1 MNKNFEDDVLLAIPA
16 YNEEKHIEQII
27 SESQKYMSNILVIND
42 GSSDGT
48 ADIVKSF
55 KSVELIHREHN
66 IGYGQ
71 AMMDAF
77 GFAYK
82 NDYKWLITMDCD
94 FQHEP
99 ALLPKFLETI
109 AMKKVDVVS
118 GSRYVN
124 IKHREVGNVPAERF
138 AINRIMTRLINDHLE
153 LEVTDAF
160 CGFKAYR
167 VSKVAKLRLTEAGY
181 AFPMEFWVQAVRS
194 GLRISEFYVPA
205 IYNDLNRS
213 FGGRLDNPANRLS
226 YYIEVFERE
235 IGYGVYR
242 AAGQADGAGQRQ
254 GAC

>member
-27 SESQKYMSNILVIND
+27 RESQKYMSSILVIND

-48 ADIVKSF
+48 AEIVKAF
-55 KSVELIHREHN
+55 KGVELIDRERN
-66 IGYGQ
+66 MGYGQ
-71 AMMDAF
+71 TMMDAF

-82 NDYKWLITMDCD
+82 KDYKWLITMDCD

-99 ALLPKFLETI
+99 ELLPKFLKTI
-109 AMKKVDVVS
+109 ASKKVDVVS

-124 IKHREVGNVPAERF
+124 VKQEEIRHVPAERF
-138 AINRIMTRLINDHLE
+138 AINRIITRLINDHLE
-153 LEVTDAF
+153 LEVTDSF

-167 VSKVAKLRLTEAGY
+167 VGAVAKLRLCEKGY
-181 AFPMEFWVQAVRS
+181 AFPIEFWVQAARS
-194 GLRISEFYVPA
+194 RLRISELYVPA
-205 IYNDLNRS
+205 IYNDLDRS
-213 FGGRLDNPANRLS
+213 FGEGLDNPASRLG

-242 AAGQADGAGQRQ
+242 TEGQANGSSQRQ
-254 GAC
+254 GIC